1 MLKFDCKNE
10 NNKHKNCKYKIIKD
24 EMTMNGQQCPR

>member
-10 NNKHKNCKYKIIKD
+10 NHKHKNCKHKIKD